1 MFRFW
6 ATAIWAVLIVAAQGS
21 LCQSAET
28 SRWKEKISNDRMSD
42 ERIVTMTN
50 AAIRP
55 IRQFD
60 RNVPA
65 TLVVQC
71 LDAGSGAKY
80 VGVAVIFSERVTID
94 HIGARYRIDDDPVQL
109 KMASLL
115 NNGKG
120 LAIGWDSLVA
130 RLPASSRLRVEFELP
145 WAGNA
150 VVEFNTAGAD
160 KALARIPCRR
170 SKD

>member
-6 ATAIWAVLIVAAQGS
+6 MTAIWAALILAAQGS
-21 LCQSAET
+21 LGQTAEI
-28 SRWKEKISNDRMSD
+28 SRWKEKVSIDRMSD
-42 ERIVTMTN
+42 EKIVTMTN
-50 AAIRP
+50 AAIGP
-55 IRQFD
+55 IRQFG
-60 RNVPA
+60 RNVSA
-65 TLVVQC
+65 TLVMQY
-71 LDAGSGAKY
+71 LDAGSQTKY

-94 HIGARYRIDDDPVQL
+94 NIGARYRIDNDAVQL

-115 NNGKG
+115 NNGAG

-130 RLPASSRLRVEFELP
+130 RLPASSKLRVEFELP

-160 KALARIPCRR
+160 KALARIPC
-170 SKD
+170 SPAKD